1 MAGTGAISRAYLLL
15 YNVAM
20 FAGWAYALYEL
31 AKHASAKNTVEGS
44 YAAAGDTI
52 RLFQLVSGL
61 EILHAALGLVGGSW
75 GAALMQ
81 WAGRSN
87 VLFGVVAAEPEVQG
101 SLAVG
106 IMCWAWA
113 LSEVI
118 RYPWYAASLAGICPR
133 WLTWL
138 RYTAFIPL
146 YPLGVVGE
154 MWAVVLALPHIKQN
168 GLHTISMPNAGN
180 FAFDYSLFLKVLL
193 CLYPFLWF
201 RLYSFLFSQR
211 RKKLQPTAT
220 AAGKK
225 RQ

>member
-15 YNVAM
+15 YNVTM

-31 AKHASAKNTVEGS
+31 AKHASATNTVEGS

-52 RLFQLVSGL
+52 RESQTTWLLCWGADNAALGNPRLWPMHSPADRCRHRPCCSSPLHLAGLFQLVSGL

-87 VLFGVVAAEPEVQG
+87 VLFGVVAAEPQVQR

-138 RYTAFIPL
+138 R
-146 YPLGVVGE
+146 
-154 MWAVVLALPHIKQN
+154 
-168 GLHTISMPNAGN
+168 
-180 FAFDYSLFLKVLL
+180 
-193 CLYPFLWF
+193 
-201 RLYSFLFSQR
+201 
-211 RKKLQPTAT
+211 
-220 AAGKK
+220 
-225 RQ
+225 